1 MLAPGPSSLPSGR
14 GVPFDDGW
22 TNAGQSGSVQ
32 SQGAARTKTGKTLS
46 QPLFLGL
53 SFLSPLDPPPVSQ
66 WHTFCELFYCLS
78 LKRLIYTFV
87 RKIPELFPLNAMK
100 LPFNEAFGRPPSHLK
115 SKVSHW
121 RIVTNKDL
129 HWSHGFTFSWQLIN
143 LLQEPI
149 NPWLMRNRLEGRSFC
164 LGPFSFGMLLTLGP
178 REYCVLLFGYTVRVF
193 WCL

>member
-1 MLAPGPSSLPSGR
+1 M
-14 GVPFDDGW
+14 
-22 TNAGQSGSVQ
+22 
-32 SQGAARTKTGKTLS
+32 LS
-46 QPLFLGL
+46 QPLFLSL
-53 SFLSPLDPPPVSQ
+53 SFLSPLDPPPYVSQ
-66 WHTFCELFYCLS
+66 SHTFCELFFCLS

-87 RKIPELFPLNAMK
+87 RKIPELFPLNAIK

-115 SKVSHW
+115 SKVSCW
-121 RIVTNKDL
+121 RIVTNKYL

-178 REYCVLLFGYTVRVF
+178 REYCILCFVMQFELAIF
-193 WCL
+193 WCQ

>member
-1 MLAPGPSSLPSGR
+1 MMAEQMLGRAEMSRVEVPS
-14 GVPFDDGW
+14 
-22 TNAGQSGSVQ
+22 
-32 SQGAARTKTGKTLS
+32 RTETGKALS
-46 QPLFLGL
+46 QPLSL
-53 SFLSPLDPPPVSQ
+53 SLPFLSLLHPPRVSQ
-66 WHTFCELFYCLS
+66 SHTFCELFYCLS

-87 RKIPELFPLNAMK
+87 RKIPELFPLNAIK

-115 SKVSHW
+115 SKVSCW
-121 RIVTNKDL
+121 RIVTNKCL

-178 REYCVLLFGYTVRVF
+178 REYCVLLF
-193 WCL
+193 C